1 MDITS
6 LTPNKQVKL
15 QYWRK
20 RQTMRQRINERRF
33 SAARFMALGWQF
45 IRPGKQRVQL

>member
-15 QYWRK
+15 QYWLHAIHECRSSGLTNQAWCEQNGISLK
-20 RQTMRQRINERRF
+20 NY
-33 SAARFMALGWQF
+33 
-45 IRPGKQRVQL
+45 